1 MVDSSFLTYL
11 YDKLSIRIPVS
22 DHQDLFQFLNK
33 IPEIKPVLTRMRKDF
48 KKYSTPASWFDESLT
63 SSTDL
68 CKLKSEEEKNL
79 KQVRQ
84 AIRTFNKEKEKERM
98 RIEMEQLLVEI
109 DCVRNG
115 QHKKSTTRV

>member
-1 MVDSSFLTYL
+1 
-11 YDKLSIRIPVS
+11 
-22 DHQDLFQFLNK
+22 
-33 IPEIKPVLTRMRKDF
+33 MRKDF
-48 KKYSTPASWFDESLT
+48 KKYSTPGSWFDESLT

-98 RIEMEQLLVEI
+98 RIEMEQLLAEI